1 MRPRTNGRCSSARCA
16 WALAA
21 GWAALI
27 FVASSIPGSA
37 LVAGPVVGF
46 DKIVHA
52 LVYAVLG
59 ALTTRA
65 LIVAPGLAPAPAA
78 LCGAALAALYGVS
91 DEWHQSFVPG
101 RFPSV
106 GDVVADALGAA
117 AGAGV
122 VFLRRKGGT

>member
-1 MRPRTNGRCSSARCA
+1 MRPRTNGRCSSPRCA

-27 FVASSIPGSA
+27 FIASSIPGSA
-37 LVAGPVVGF
+37 LAAGPVVGF
-46 DKIVHA
+46 DKVVHA
-52 LVYAVLG
+52 LEYGVLG

-65 LIVAPGLAPAPAA
+65 LMIAPGLAPALAA

-101 RFPSV
+101 RFASG
-106 GDVVADALGAA
+106 GDLVADAVGAA
-117 AGAGV
+117 AGAAV
-122 VFLRRKGGT
+122 VFLRRKEGA

>member
-37 LVAGPVVGF
+37 LAGGPAWGF
-46 DKIVHA
+46 DKVVHA
-52 LVYAVLG
+52 IEYGVLG
-59 ALTTRA
+59 ALLTRA
-65 LIVAPGLAPAPAA
+65 LIIAPGLTPAVAA
-78 LCGAALAALYGVS
+78 VCGAALGAIYGVT

-101 RFPSV
+101 RFPSL
-106 GDVVADALGAA
+106 GDVVADTLGSA

-122 VFLRRKGGT
+122 VFWRRKEGA